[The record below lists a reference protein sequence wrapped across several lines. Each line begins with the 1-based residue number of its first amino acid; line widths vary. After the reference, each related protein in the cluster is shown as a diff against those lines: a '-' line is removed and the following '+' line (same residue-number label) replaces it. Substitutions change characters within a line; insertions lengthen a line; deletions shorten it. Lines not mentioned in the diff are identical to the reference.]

1 MGKTS
6 VKAIEA
12 IGVLKHLQTEDN
24 ELRDD
29 CLEIVLEYINELL
42 LERLKENGNES

>member
-24 ELRDD
+24 ELRDN
-29 CLEIVLEYINELL
+29 CLEIVLDFINELL
-42 LERLKENGNES
+42 EEKLKKEGKK